1 MAPVIEQRI
10 AEERMHALTP
20 PGFTENTGSGRVPLR
35 AKGKRVAVQLRNG
48 SVITEPVNKD
58 TPPGWA
64 ADGKGGCRWSFLDPD
79 DPAAAFDIV
88 AYKVL

>member
-1 MAPVIEQRI
+1 MIQ
-10 AEERMHALTP
+10 
-20 PGFTENTGSGRVPLR
+20 PGFTANTGSGRVPLK

-48 SVITEPVNKD
+48 RIITDPVNKD

-64 ADGKGGCRWSFLDPD
+64 ADGKGGCRWDFLPD
-79 DPAAAFDIV
+79 DHHARAFDIV